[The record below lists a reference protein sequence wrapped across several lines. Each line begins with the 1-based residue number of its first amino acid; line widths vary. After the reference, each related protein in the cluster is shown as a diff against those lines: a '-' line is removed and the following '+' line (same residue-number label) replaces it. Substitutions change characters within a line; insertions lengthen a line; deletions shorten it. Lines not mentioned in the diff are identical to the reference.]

1 MLWNNRYTLIK
12 DELEAV
18 VVGSYCEGAP
28 QEIGTL
34 VTHRLDEPNQL
45 PLVRRKLLG
54 VGYRRNLLS
63 KRFLFVRCSPYYIL
77 RQYGTYIEI
86 CISDSIRKPT
96 NQFKQTRKPQTDSQ

>member
-34 VTHRLDEPNQL
+34 VTHHLDEPNQL
-45 PLVRRKLLG
+45 PLVSRKLLG
-54 VGYRRNLLS
+54 VRCHCSAEDLGEARHRSMYRCVIIYDKAL
-63 KRFLFVRCSPYYIL
+63 
-77 RQYGTYIEI
+77 GEI
-86 CISDSIRKPT
+86 RHL
-96 NQFKQTRKPQTDSQ
+96 